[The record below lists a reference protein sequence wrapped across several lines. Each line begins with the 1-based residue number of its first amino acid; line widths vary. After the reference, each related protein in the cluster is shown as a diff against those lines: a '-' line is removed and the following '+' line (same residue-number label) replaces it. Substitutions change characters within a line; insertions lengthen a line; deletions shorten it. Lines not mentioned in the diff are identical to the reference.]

1 MEEVENIILQRCEE
15 KHIEFIVDFTGI
27 AGTTVTGDKLRL
39 KQVLINLLGN
49 AVKFT
54 PDRGRIRFS
63 ADRIGGNE
71 KKVKVHFRVSDSGI
85 GMKPEQMANLFT
97 AFEQADA
104 SISAR
109 FGGTGLGLAISQNL
123 IKQMGGLITVES
135 EYGKGSAFQFA
146 LDMDTSAA
154 MAEEAAQGAVKA
166 EFPGKR
172 ILLAED
178 IEINRMII
186 KELLSDTRVIIDE
199 AADGQEALDI
209 FSASAPGYYNLVF
222 MDVQMPNM
230 DGHEATRRIRALDR
244 EDAKTIPIIAMTA
257 NAYREDIDRALAAG
271 MNDHLAKPIDIA
283 EVTKALS
290 KWLG

>member
-1 MEEVENIILQRCEE
+1 
-15 KHIEFIVDFTGI
+15 
-27 AGTTVTGDKLRL
+27 
-39 KQVLINLLGN
+39 
-49 AVKFT
+49 
-54 PDRGRIRFS
+54 
-63 ADRIGGNE
+63 
-71 KKVKVHFRVSDSGI
+71 
-85 GMKPEQMANLFT
+85 MKPEQMTNLFT
-97 AFEQADA
+97 AFEQADS
-104 SISAR
+104 SISSR

-135 EYGKGSAFQFA
+135 EYGKGSAFQFT
-146 LDMDTSAA
+146 LNMDISAA
-154 MAEEAAQGAVKA
+154 MAEEAAQSDAKTDFA
-166 EFPGKR
+166 GKR

-186 KELLSDTRVIIDE
+186 KELLSDTNVIIDE
-199 AADGQEALDI
+199 AADGQEALKM